1 MYIMEELT
9 VLLAREPI
17 AKHSQ
22 GFVYLSFLGRL
33 RVRVDNSCSLSRF
46 EKTKDIELKL
56 ERRRGRASSRHSQS
70 QRGNRSFIH

>member
-1 MYIMEELT
+1 MEELT

-33 RVRVDNSCSLSRF
+33 RVRVEDSSFLSRF
-46 EKTKDIELKL
+46 ETTEDIELKL
-56 ERRRGRASSRHSQS
+56 ERRMGRASSRYSES